1 MFLVDPLLHLANQNA
16 GNMGQVCTATSRLY
30 VQDTI
35 YDKFLELFKKQTKEN
50 TTIGSQFDSNTNH
63 GPQISKAAQEK
74 ILGYIESGKSEGA
87 ELIHGGTQS
96 GIPDKG
102 FFVEPAVFANVTND
116 MTIVREE
123 VFGPFVVIQ
132 SFKTE
137 EEVVAK
143 ANDTEFGLGAAV
155 FTKDIMRGHR
165 VAGDIEAG
173 MVWVR
178 RSRLTKTMLD
188 STDCFLDQQ
197 LTRLAFRCSVWW
209 IQAERYWPG
218 AGRVRSFIIHTGQ
231 SGPCQLGH
239 DIINW

>member
-1 MFLVDPLLHLANQNA
+1 MLLVDPLIYPANQNA

-30 VQDTI
+30 VQDTV

-87 ELIHGGTQS
+87 E
-96 GIPDKG
+96 
-102 FFVEPAVFANVTND
+102 
-116 MTIVREE
+116 IVREE

-155 FTKDIMRGHR
+155 FTRDIMRGHR
-165 VAGDIEAG
+165 VAGEIEAG
-173 MVWVR
+173 MVWVGC
-178 RSRLTKTMLD
+178 SRFRKLRWA
-188 STDCFLDQQ
+188 Q
-197 LTRLAFRCSVWW
+197 LTVS
-209 IQAERYWPG
+209 
-218 AGRVRSFIIHTGQ
+218 
-231 SGPCQLGH
+231 
-239 DIINW
+239 